1 MATPPFPSEIAHV
14 WNAWVRIRRRKAS
27 GVNGVEPV
35 TWLDIDAFLRRS
47 SVRLSPPDT
56 DLLEIIDDAY
66 LASFSAGPSPAEE
79 SIALKDGLARV
90 SKPSER

>member
-1 MATPPFPSEIAHV
+1 M
-14 WNAWVRIRRRKAS
+14 RIRRRKAS
-27 GVNGVEPV
+27 GFNGAEPI

-47 SVRLSPPDT
+47 GVRLSPADT

-79 SIALKDGLARV
+79 SLALKDSLARV